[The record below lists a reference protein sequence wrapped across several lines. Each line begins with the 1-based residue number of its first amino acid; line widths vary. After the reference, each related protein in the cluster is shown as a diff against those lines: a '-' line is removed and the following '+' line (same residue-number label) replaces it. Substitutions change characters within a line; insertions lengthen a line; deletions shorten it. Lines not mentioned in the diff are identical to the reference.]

1 MTDIRKK
8 IEEIAVDDDNGW
20 LKKARYRREN
30 RGWLRKSQ
38 EIAIRVLGV
47 LDEKGM
53 QQKELA
59 EAMDVSPQQVSKI
72 VKGKQNLTLQ
82 TISKLEQVLGISL
95 FEVPRRLSLQKVESK
110 KVAKANYD
118 TKGGR
123 RYTAK
128 ESLKNVANGSW
139 HPKKQRKSSLRL
151 VKDA

>member
-8 IEEIAVDDDNGW
+8 IEEIAVDDGGKW
-20 LKKARYRREN
+20 LKKARYRRAN

-38 EIAIRVLGV
+38 NIAIRVLSV

-82 TISKLEQVLGISL
+82 TVSKLEQVLGISL
-95 FEVPRRLSLQKVESK
+95 FEIPRPSFTTKVESK
-110 KVAKANYD
+110 KGITANFD
-118 TKGGR
+118 KR
-123 RYTAK
+123 K
-128 ESLKNVANGSW
+128 ERSFKTQEPLKTVVNGSYN
-139 HPKKQRKSSLRL
+139 PEEQKKSPLSL
-151 VKDA
+151 VKA